1 MGIHDVVNRIRGRKR
16 ADGESEPTRDRQMIL
31 SWNKCDGD
39 HWCSFSRVNL
49 DHAHFERMEGVYVIW
64 HAGQHPA
71 TVYVGQGHIA
81 ARLRNH
87 RTDNRIL
94 LYSHYGLFVTWAQV
108 TQSYRSRVE
117 RFLIDR
123 LRPLVNENRP
133 LVEPLPVN
141 IPW

>member
-1 MGIHDVVNRIRGRKR
+1 MHTLREWKVSTLSGTLVSILQRSTWGKGISQLDYGIT
-16 ADGESEPTRDRQMIL
+16 APTIV
-31 SWNKCDGD
+31 S
-39 HWCSFSRVNL
+39 
-49 DHAHFERMEGVYVIW
+49 
-64 HAGQHPA
+64 
-71 TVYVGQGHIA
+71 
-81 ARLRNH
+81 
-87 RTDNRIL
+87 L

-133 LVEPLPVN
+133 VVEPLPVN